1 MSPPR
6 RAPGTRGIR
15 DVEEGNYV
23 MDMAG
28 LIQQAHTLV
37 EALPYI
43 QRFAGKTVVIKYGGH
58 AMTDDALRYS
68 FARDMVLLQYV
79 GVRPVIVHG
88 GGPQINTTMQKLGI
102 EARFVAGLR
111 VTDEATMDVVEMVL
125 GGKLN
130 KEIVATININGG
142 QAVGLSG
149 KDANLIQ
156 ATKKRLYQSLTPGGP
171 PELVDI
177 GLVGEV
183 KTINTKIIHV
193 LESQGF
199 IPVIAPTGVGEQ
211 GESYNINA
219 DTVAGDIAAALKAE
233 KLLFLTDVEGILD
246 GDGKLLSSLNAEMIQ
261 SLQHSKVIDGG
272 MLPKVE
278 ACLHALEHGVAKTH
292 IIDGRAPHAVLLE
305 LFTDRGVGTEIVRM

>member
-1 MSPPR
+1 
-6 RAPGTRGIR
+6 
-15 DVEEGNYV
+15 

-28 LIQQAHTLV
+28 FIQQAHTLV

-58 AMTDDALRYS
+58 AMTDDTLRYS
-68 FARDMVLLQYV
+68 FARDMVLLQCV

-183 KTINTKIIHV
+183 KAINAKIIHV

-199 IPVIAPTGVGEQ
+199 IPVIAPTGVGDQ

-219 DTVAGDIAAALKAE
+219 DTVAGEIAAALQAE

-246 GDGKLLSSLNAEMIQ
+246 GDGKLLSSLNAETIQ
-261 SLQHSKVIDGG
+261 ALQHARVIDGG

-278 ACLHALEHGVAKTH
+278 ACLYALEHGVAKTH